1 MQTFS
6 KPVAETVASVL
17 TQRKAQLASAAV
29 LSFAGAVLVNS
40 RKRQADQKKNDVHLH
55 SRNEAV
61 ERVLLPF
68 SQQSIRKPPK
78 TLLAITSQET
88 IRQHKRF
95 FKPVDTLQKVG
106 VNKEFIRQLK
116 AIAKIIMPS
125 FKTKEFLLIV
135 LHSIFLVLRTWL
147 SVVVARLDG
156 RIVKNLVA
164 ANGRA
169 FAMSLVEWF
178 AIAIPAT
185 YTNSMIRY
193 LQSKLSIGFRTRL
206 TRYVHDLYLD
216 DKNAFYRIINLDNRI
231 QGADQFITTD
241 IAKFCDTLASLYSN
255 LAKPLLDTVI
265 FNYQLT
271 KSIGM
276 AGMVGLFVNYMVT
289 ARLLRAVTPS
299 FGKLAAIEAKLE
311 GDFRG
316 AHTRLITNA
325 EEIAF
330 YNGADLEHSILEKTY
345 MRLIKH
351 INSIYK
357 IRITYNMFEDFL
369 IKYVWSAFGLGMC
382 AIPVFLPEWAG
393 AVVPVKDGDSPESS
407 RTKGFITNKRLMIS
421 LSDAGGRM
429 MYSYKELAELAGYT
443 SRVYNL
449 LSVLHSLHADEFQ
462 SSENPDAQYTLDNIQ
477 GKTITNYNGIE
488 FKQAP
493 IVTPAPGNE
502 RGGEMLVNDLN
513 VTVKP
518 GEHLLITGPNG
529 VGKTAVARVI
539 AGLWPLF
546 TGSLAKPNTDDIFYI
561 PQRPYLSIGTLRDQV
576 IYPHSHEDM
585 LREGRTDKELLDILE
600 VVHLAYIPD
609 REGGWETKKEWK
621 DVFSGGEKQR
631 MGMARMFYHQPKFA
645 VLDECTSAVS
655 TDVEGLMYN
664 HAKDTGITLITISHR
679 PALFRYHQ
687 HLLRLTGDHGA
698 WEMET
703 IGTKE
708 QQLSLDKEIQALQ
721 SQLKEVETMR
731 TRLQAIDSELSLKV

>member
-6 KPVAETVASVL
+6 KPLQESVASL
-17 TQRKAQLASAAV
+17 LAQKKAQVVGAAA
-29 LSFAGAVLVNS
+29 LSFAATLLITS
-40 RKRQADQKKNDVHLH
+40 RKPKTNKDHHLH
-55 SRNEAV
+55 SKNQAL
-61 ERVLLPF
+61 ERVLIPF
-68 SQQSIRKPPK
+68 SQQSLQKPPK
-78 TLLAITSQET
+78 ALLAQTTPET
-88 IRQHKRF
+88 IRQHKQF
-95 FKPVDTLQKVG
+95 FKPVENVQKVG
-106 VNKEFIRQLK
+106 VNNEFLRQLK
-116 AIAKIIMPS
+116 AIFKIILPT
-125 FKTKEFLLIV
+125 FRTKEALLII

-169 FAMSLVEWF
+169 FALSLVEWF

-255 LAKPLLDTVI
+255 LAKPMLDTVI

-271 KSIGM
+271 KSIGA
-276 AGMVGLFVNYMVT
+276 AGMVGLFVNYIIT

-330 YNGADLEHSILEKTY
+330 YNGADLEHSILNRTY
-345 MRLIKH
+345 LRLISH

-393 AVVPVKDGDSPESS
+393 AVVPLKDGDSPESG

-449 LSVLHSLHADEFQ
+449 LSVLHSLHSDEFQ
-462 SSENPDAQYTLDNIQ
+462 SAKNAEGEFTLDKIK
-477 GKTITNYNGIE
+477 GKINEDYNGIKFE
-488 FKQAP
+488 HAP
-493 IVTPAPGNE
+493 IVTPAPGSD
-502 RGGEMLVNDLN
+502 RGGEILVKDLN
-513 VTVKP
+513 ITVQP

-529 VGKTAVARVI
+529 VGKTAIARVI

-546 TGSLAKPNTDDIFYI
+546 SGSLSKPDIEDIFYI
-561 PQRPYLSIGTLRDQV
+561 PQRPYLSLGTLRDQV

-585 LREGRTDKELLDILE
+585 LREGRTDKELLEILE

-655 TDVEGLMYN
+655 TDVEGLMYS

-679 PALFRYHQ
+679 PALFKYHR
-687 HLLRLTGDHGA
+687 HLLRLNGEKGT
-698 WEMET
+698 WETET

-731 TRLQAIDSELSLKV
+731 TRLQAIDTELSLKV